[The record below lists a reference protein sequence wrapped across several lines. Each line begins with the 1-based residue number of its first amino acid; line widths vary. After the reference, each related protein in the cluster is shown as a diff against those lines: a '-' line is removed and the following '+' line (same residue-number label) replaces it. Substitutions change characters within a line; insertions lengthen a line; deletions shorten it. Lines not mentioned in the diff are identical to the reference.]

1 MYVPLHTTVLY
12 SPCLGTEGLDP
23 EVKVSREEVYL
34 QEKFKV
40 GSVDVPFPWYP
51 EVVEYRISSITVGN

>member
-1 MYVPLHTTVLY
+1 MLY
-12 SPCLGTEGLDP
+12 SPYLGTEGMDQ

-34 QEKFKV
+34 QEKFQT

-51 EVVEYRISSITVGN
+51 EVVDFRISSITVGN